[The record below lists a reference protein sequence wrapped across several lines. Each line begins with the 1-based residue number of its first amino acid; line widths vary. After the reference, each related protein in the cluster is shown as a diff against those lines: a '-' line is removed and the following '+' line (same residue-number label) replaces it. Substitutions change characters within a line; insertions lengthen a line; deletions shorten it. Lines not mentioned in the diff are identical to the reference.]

1 MADKNIDREALK
13 AQREAEKAAERAK
26 KERAKQSKP
35 KKEGTVFSRG
45 GNAVKKFCKDFVG
58 TCKKVMWPTGR
69 QVLKNAGV
77 VLATILIIGIAVFA
91 VDWCLTE
98 VFDLAKDGAV
108 ALGEQFAIE
117 ETTAAETTA
126 AAGETT
132 TAAGE
137 TTTNTEE
144 TTAEGES
151 TTAAEDT
158 TAEQTTAEQTTA
170 EATSETTTAA

>member
-158 TAEQTTAEQTTA
+158 TAEQTTAE
-170 EATSETTTAA
+170 ATSETTTAA